1 MVQQFIPFSGKRLS
15 KNYQKLSFPPP
26 QSINISILSL
36 DKMPY
41 QKVFRL
47 DDTVEDEYDNIFIP
61 EEELERLS
69 QEGIEHYLV
78 YFTRHNR
85 YTLLT
90 DFPKKGEYEKV
101 FTGSSITG
109 PLEEDPGEDDDEE
122 TEYPARE
129 TVVRAIPVEEMP
141 GDDKFEKV
149 EYLKYGLR
157 REHEYISALRATYL
171 SDINRELIKA
181 IGREALQAL
190 GHYGIKVEQYEK
202 DEEGGENGG
211 DEKAAGPFWAVYSEP
226 FEPAQALITFEYS
239 EPTNSA
245 GKSTGKSPYPRLEL
259 KAFGPEGSSAVVLKK
274 LGLDRLHRAF
284 SSLESRKLGVE
295 ELLRKGLQYNLRQE
309 EVELGE
315 VREEERVIL

>member
-1 MVQQFIPFSGKRLS
+1 MPH
-15 KNYQKLSFPPP
+15 QKT
-26 QSINISILSL
+26 
-36 DKMPY
+36 Y

-47 DDTVEDEYDNIFIP
+47 DYTVEDEYDTLFIP

-69 QEGIEHYLV
+69 QETREHYLV

-90 DFPKKGEYEKV
+90 DFPRKGEYEKV

-109 PLEEDPGEDDDEE
+109 PLEEDPGEDDEEE
-122 TEYPARE
+122 TEYPTIE

-141 GDDKFEKV
+141 NDDQFEKV

-157 REHEYISALRATYL
+157 REQEYISALRATYL

-190 GHYGIKVEQYEK
+190 GHYGIKVEKYEA
-202 DEEGGENGG
+202 DEDDREHGG
-211 DEKAAGPFWAVYSEP
+211 DEEAAGPFWAVYSEP
-226 FEPAQALITFEYS
+226 FELAQALITLEYS

-259 KAFGPEGSSAVVLKK
+259 KAFGPEGSTATILKK
-274 LGLDRLHRAF
+274 LGLDKLYRAF
-284 SSLESRKLGVE
+284 SSPESRKLGVK
-295 ELLRKGLQYNLRQE
+295 ELLRKGFQYNLRLE
-309 EVELGE
+309 EVELNE